1 MTSAVPAAPLA
12 AFVVALAVE
21 RVAELGLSARHER
34 ALRAA
39 GAVEYGAGHFPVF
52 VALHVA
58 FPLLLVAEVFAL
70 GARPPATWPLWL
82 GVALAGAALRV
93 ASMRALGERWTARVW
108 VPPGATPI
116 RTGIYRWLSHP
127 SYVAVTLELLG
138 APLMFGAWRTALVA
152 GAWNALALALR
163 IPCEERALGERG

>member
-12 AFVVALAVE
+12 VFVVALAVE

-34 ALRAA
+34 ALRAS
-39 GAVEYGAGHFPVF
+39 GAVEHGAGHFPVF

-58 FPLLLVAEVFAL
+58 FPVLLVAEVFAF

-82 GVALAGAALRV
+82 GVALAGAVLRV
-93 ASMRALGERWTARVW
+93 ASMHALGERWTARVW

-116 RTGIYRWLSHP
+116 RSGVYRWLSHP

-138 APLMFGAWRTALVA
+138 APLMFGAWRTTLVV
-152 GAWNALALALR
+152 GVWNALALALR
-163 IPCEERALGERG
+163 IPCEERALHSR